1 MSHSARTVWL
11 VAGLVAA
18 TGTALA
24 ARQDDAQPKFLDNPL
39 RLAMIAD
46 GAQAFMGTVEFKL
59 SNNSAE
65 ILKIPSWQLPNGKI
79 DADVFEIYR
88 GGKRIEYT
96 GKMIKRAEPTE
107 ADFITLQ
114 PGETKRVTV
123 NLGDAYDLSQ
133 GGQYDVK
140 FKSYLQGARTQRGL
154 SIAKANG
161 FMATLESAPLRL
173 WVDAGNPLRSLQK
186 IAPEGKGTKAALT
199 KAVVNGVTFVGC
211 TSARTTSAGQAVTAA
226 RNYSENAKGYLNAG
240 TVGSRYT
247 TWFGAYT
254 SSRYTTAKSHYAKID
269 TALDQSGGQI
279 KINCGCTDSYYAYVY
294 PNKPY
299 EIFVCNAFWSAPLT
313 GTDSKAGT
321 LVHEMSHF
329 DIVAN
334 TDDVVYGQAGAK
346 NLAIS
351 NPTNALRNADNHE
364 YFAENNPAKN

>member
-39 RLAMIAD
+39 RLAMVAD

-59 SNNSAE
+59 SNNSSE

-96 GKMIKRAEPTE
+96 GPMIKRAAPTE
-107 ADFITLQ
+107 ADYITLQ
-114 PGETKRVTV
+114 PGETKRITV
-123 NLGDAYDLSQ
+123 DLGAAYDLSQ
-133 GGQYDVK
+133 GGQYDVR
-140 FKSYLQGARTQRGL
+140 FKSYLQGARTERGQA
-154 SIAKANG
+154 IAKRNG
-161 FMATLESAPLRL
+161 LMATLESAPLRL
-173 WVDAGNPLRSLQK
+173 YVDAGNPLRSLQK
-186 IAPEGKGTKAALT
+186 AAPESKANAKAT
-199 KAVVNGVTFVGC
+199 AVVNGITYVGC
-211 TSARTTSAGQAVTAA
+211 SATRTTTAGQAVTAA
-226 RNYSENAKGYLNAG
+226 RNYSENSKGYLNLG

-254 SSRYTTAKSHYAKID
+254 SSRYSTAKSHYAKID
-269 TALDQSGGQI
+269 TALDQTGGKI
-279 KINCGCTDSYYAYVY
+279 KINCGCTQNYYAYVY
-294 PNKPY
+294 PNRPY
-299 EIFVCNAFWSAPLT
+299 EIFVCNAFWSAPMT

-329 DIVAN
+329 DVVAN
-334 TDDVVYGQAGAK
+334 TDDVVYGQSGAK
-346 NLAIS
+346 SLAIS
-351 NPTNALRNADNHE
+351 NPTDALRNADNHE
-364 YFAENNPAKN
+364 YFSENTPFKN